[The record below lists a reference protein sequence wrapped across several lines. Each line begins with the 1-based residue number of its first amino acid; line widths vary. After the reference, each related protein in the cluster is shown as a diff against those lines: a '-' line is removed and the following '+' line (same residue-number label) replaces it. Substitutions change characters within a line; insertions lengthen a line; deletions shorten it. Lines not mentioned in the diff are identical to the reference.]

1 MASGLGSSQPTPR
14 EIVGFIANTAEW
26 LHFVGA
32 VRGSCINFFLNY
44 LGSRKRRKRVF
55 ISDFMVCS
63 TRMHQEPLEEQQ
75 VGQFNAISSALLVGL
90 IVNIG
95 QDSLVTNI
103 GL

>member
-1 MASGLGSSQPTPR
+1 
-14 EIVGFIANTAEW
+14 
-26 LHFVGA
+26 
-32 VRGSCINFFLNY
+32 
-44 LGSRKRRKRVF
+44 
-55 ISDFMVCS
+55 
-63 TRMHQEPLEEQQ
+63 MHQEPLEEQQ